1 MMGICNHGVNG
12 QSGPDELSGGG
23 RFALLRK
30 NFVPAYVRV
39 FEGEILQEVE
49 ESQISQQI
57 QLRFLWLRHA
67 FGRSSPFGGL
77 HICTTRIF

>member
-1 MMGICNHGVNG
+1 MA
-12 QSGPDELSGGG
+12 SRGPDELSGGG
-23 RFALLRK
+23 RFVSLRK

-39 FEGEILQEVE
+39 FEGGILQEVE

-67 FGRSSPFGGL
+67 FSRSFPFGRL
-77 HICTTRIF
+77 RSCAIRIFQVR